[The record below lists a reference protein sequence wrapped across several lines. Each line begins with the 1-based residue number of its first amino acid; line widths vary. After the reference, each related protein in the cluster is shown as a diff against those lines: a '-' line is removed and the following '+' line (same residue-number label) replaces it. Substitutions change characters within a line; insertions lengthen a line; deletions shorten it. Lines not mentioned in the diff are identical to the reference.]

1 MSERRPVPFL
11 AIALAAAVAFGL
23 LPAPVA
29 AAPGSTAGYTLDYT
43 VTATGAFDRTY
54 TKLALTE
61 TLSITAPESGMTSLV
76 LGVLPRG
83 FSAWTTTAT
92 TVDGVAVPVS
102 WSATIGM
109 VFDFSA
115 APWEPGTTHEVVVS
129 GTIDFVR
136 STAPNARLRR
146 IGSGSTVVLTAGDF
160 LPLPTANPR
169 WPVHADPLNAAL
181 ARSITMTLSA
191 PSTISDAGV
200 TMSGDQSVV
209 TSGRSWT
216 STIAPARSFAFVLA
230 PAFRTSTTS
239 FTLTGTDGTPAS
251 VRVSAVGNSSITRGV
266 DLSTGAASVKW
277 LWSRFGAGPYTSYK
291 IVSVP
296 VADAAHEFPGLVMV
310 GTNYTSSLRRVV
322 TRHEVA
328 HQWWYGLVNS
338 DQTTDPWMDE
348 SLAEYSARRIG
359 GATTPY
365 RIGACTRKIDG
376 PNYASSTYYAGKF
389 GTNGFFECIYLRGMN
404 VFYALG
410 NAMGGQPKL
419 EACLK
424 RYAQEHRFTAP
435 GPVVLAQHLR
445 DCDERTLP
453 VLRAWL
459 TAATVDATK

>member
-1 MSERRPVPFL
+1 MHRVRPVLL
-11 AIALAAAVAFGL
+11 ALVAAVLVGL
-23 LPAPVA
+23 GPTATPVA

-43 VTATGAFDRTY
+43 VTATGTLDRTY

-61 TLSITAPESGMTSLV
+61 TLSITAPETGMTSLV

-92 TVDGVAVPVS
+92 TVDGVAVPVT
-102 WSATIGM
+102 WSTTIGM
-109 VFDFSA
+109 TFDLSA

-129 GTIDFVR
+129 GVIDFAR

-146 IGSGSTVVLTAGDF
+146 IGSGSTFVLTAGDF

-169 WPVHADPLNAAL
+169 WPVYADPLNAAL
-181 ARSITMTLSA
+181 ARSITMTLTA
-191 PSTISDAGV
+191 PSTVANDGV
-200 TMSGDQSVV
+200 AMSGDQSVV

-239 FTLTGTDGTPAS
+239 FTLTGANGVATP
-251 VRVSAVGNSSITRGV
+251 VRVSAVGNSSITRGG
-266 DLSTGAASVKW
+266 DLSTGAVSVKW
-277 LWSRFGAGPYTSYK
+277 LWSRFGAGPYTNYK

-296 VADAAHEFPGLVMV
+296 VVDAAHEFPGLLMI
-310 GTNYTSSLRRVV
+310 GSNYTSALRRVV

-359 GATTPY
+359 GANSPY

-410 NAMGGQPKL
+410 NAMGGQPRL

-424 RYAQEHRFTAP
+424 RYAQDHRFAAP
-435 GPVVLAQHLR
+435 GPVVLAQYLR

-459 TAATVDATK
+459 SAATVDATK

>member
-1 MSERRPVPFL
+1 LL
-11 AIALAAAVAFGL
+11 AIVLAAVVALGL

-43 VTATGAFDRTY
+43 VAATGTLNSTY
-54 TKLALTE
+54 TKLTLTE
-61 TLSITAPESGMTSLV
+61 TLSITAPETGMTSLV

-92 TVDGVAVPVS
+92 TVDGVAVPVT
-102 WSATIGM
+102 WSTTIGM
-109 VFDFSA
+109 AFDLSA
-115 APWEPGTTHEVVVS
+115 APWEPGTTHEVAVS
-129 GTIDFVR
+129 GVIDFTR
-136 STAPNARLRR
+136 STATNARLRR
-146 IGSGSTVVLTAGDF
+146 LGSGNTLVLTAGDF
-160 LPLPTANPR
+160 LPLPTADPR

-181 ARSITMTLSA
+181 ARSITVTLTA
-191 PSTISDAGV
+191 PSTISNDGV
-200 TMSGDQSVV
+200 TMSGDQSIV

-216 STIAPARSFAFVLA
+216 STITPARSFAFVLA

-239 FTLTGTDGTPAS
+239 VTLTGADGTPAS
-251 VRVSAVGNSSITRGV
+251 VKVSAIGNSSITRGV
-266 DLSTGAASVKW
+266 DLATGAASVKW
-277 LWSRFGAGPYTSYK
+277 LWSRFGAGPYASYK

-296 VADAAHEFPGLVMV
+296 VTDAAHEFPGLVMI
-310 GTNYTSSLRRVV
+310 GTNYTSALRRVV

-348 SLAEYSARRIG
+348 SLAEWSARRIG
-359 GATTPY
+359 GATAPY
-365 RIGACTRKIDG
+365 RMGACTRKIDG

-424 RYAQEHRFTAP
+424 RYAQDHRFAAP
-435 GPVVLAQHLR
+435 GPVVLAQYLR